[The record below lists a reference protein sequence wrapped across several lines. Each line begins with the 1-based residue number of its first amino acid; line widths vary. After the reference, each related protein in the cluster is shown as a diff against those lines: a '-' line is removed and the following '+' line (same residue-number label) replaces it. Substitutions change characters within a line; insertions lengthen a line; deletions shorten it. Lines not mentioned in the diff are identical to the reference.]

1 MEDIPKENIYLWAFN
16 VLRYDKLRKIPG
28 CSGLVDIFAVT
39 LDTAFIKQIAAV
51 LNLPE
56 ENVFIDSQIT
66 KETADQRYKYFA
78 NKSAE
83 LKKQGTPHLYIVY
96 CGGHGVSKDEKQIF
110 LFNTEDKSKVFF
122 NIELKFRTISDNYD
136 ARVCCIYDVCRVA
149 VEGQFTQE
157 KKVTSGENAG

>member
-51 LNLPE
+51 LSLPE

-66 KETADQRYKYFA
+66 PELA
-78 NKSAE
+78 NNRCRAFFRNSAE
-83 LKKQGTPHLYIVY
+83 LKK
-96 CGGHGVSKDEKQIF
+96 
-110 LFNTEDKSKVFF
+110 
-122 NIELKFRTISDNYD
+122 
-136 ARVCCIYDVCRVA
+136 
-149 VEGQFTQE
+149 
-157 KKVTSGENAG
+157 

>member
-51 LNLPE
+51 LNLPDA
-56 ENVFIDSQIT
+56 NVFIDSQIT
-66 KETADQRYKYFA
+66 PELA
-78 NKSAE
+78 NNRCRAFFRNSAE

-110 LFNTEDKSKVFF
+110 LLNTEDKTKVQFKV
-122 NIELKFRTISDNYD
+122 EEKFRTISNSFD

-149 VEGQFTQE
+149 V
-157 KKVTSGENAG
+157 